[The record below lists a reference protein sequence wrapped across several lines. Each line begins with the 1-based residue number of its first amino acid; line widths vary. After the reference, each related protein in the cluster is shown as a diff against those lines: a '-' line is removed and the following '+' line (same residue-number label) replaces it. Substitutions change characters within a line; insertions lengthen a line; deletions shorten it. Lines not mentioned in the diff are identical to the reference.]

1 MFALPFA
8 LHVCVSDVRNLSG
21 NPAGDT
27 ETSSMMI
34 AHSAVNYVGLETM
47 LHMTCVNTEK
57 EKVKQY
63 LKKAKVSE

>member
-1 MFALPFA
+1 
-8 LHVCVSDVRNLSG
+8 
-21 NPAGDT
+21 
-27 ETSSMMI
+27 MMI